1 MALKKKIIQS
11 NGIET
16 TYHRILYIQ
25 ITTNEC
31 CSIAV
36 QSYLDESARLEE
48 QSGENESVY
57 KSAVTYETDY
67 DENMTIEKAY
77 KHLKKLEKF
86 SGAEDV

>member
-1 MALKKKIIQS
+1 MALKKKIAQS

-16 TYHRILYIQ
+16 SYHRILYLQ
-25 ITTNEC
+25 ITPNQG

-36 QSYLDESARLEE
+36 QSYIDESARLEE

-67 DENMTIEKAY
+67 DETMTIEKAY

>member
-1 MALKKKIIQS
+1 MALKKKTKGS
-11 NGIET
+11 NGVET
-16 TYHRILYIQ
+16 GYHRILYLQ
-25 ITTNEC
+25 ITPNQG

-48 QSGENESVY
+48 QSGENKSVY

-67 DENMTIEKAY
+67 DENMTIKKAY
-77 KHLKKLEKF
+77 QYLKKLEKF